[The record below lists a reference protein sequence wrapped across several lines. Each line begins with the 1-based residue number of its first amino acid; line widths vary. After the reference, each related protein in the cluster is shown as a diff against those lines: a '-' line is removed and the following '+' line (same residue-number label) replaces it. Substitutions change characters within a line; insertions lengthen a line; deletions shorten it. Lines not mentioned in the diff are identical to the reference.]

1 MNPIKKKIRDKM
13 LKAAAKK
20 ADKSMPKLMKFAV
33 SNDQG
38 YNGLMATIR
47 RINEQRK
54 QSKKWIFELSEKVSR

>member
-38 YNGLMATIR
+38 YNGLMDTIR
-47 RINEQRK
+47 RINKQRR
-54 QSKKWIFELSEKVSR
+54 QSKRWIFEVSKTVSR